1 MILEMQKI
9 LFFRDFQAFSGG
21 HLKLWHYFQHVQSLA
36 DYQPSIYFTPQSLWS
51 ETNPWNIAKHNV
63 VNSLEEVSPSVLF
76 LAGLD
81 WEILDEL
88 NPAFKNST
96 PIINLI
102 QHVRHSHPHDPRYRF
117 LNRKAI
123 RICAS
128 PDVQEALQ
136 KTGRVNGPFFT
147 IPYGLDYDHFP
158 EAIPVSKK
166 PISLGIAAL
175 KQAPLGIKIK
185 AKVEKF
191 FPTIELLTQP
201 ISRKEFLNFINRAQ
215 ITLFLPT
222 LEEGF
227 YIPALEGM
235 KLQTLVICPDCIGN
249 RSFCHDQYNCFRPE
263 FKLEALLDS
272 LRQAQALNP
281 HQKNI
286 MLAHA
291 NLTALQYNL
300 AKEKA
305 AFLTILNQINY
316 LWNL

>member
-1 MILEMQKI
+1 MIQRMQKI

-21 HLKLWHYFQHVQSLA
+21 HLKFWHYFQHVQSLT
-36 DYQPSIYFTPQSLWS
+36 DYQPLIYFTPQSLWS
-51 ETNPWNIAKHNV
+51 ETNPWNAAKKNV
-63 VNSLEEVSPSVLF
+63 VNSLEGVTPSLLF

-81 WEILDEL
+81 WEILDQL
-88 NPAFKNST
+88 NPPFKNT
-96 PIINLI
+96 IPIINLI
-102 QHVRHSHPHDPRYRF
+102 QHVRHSHPDDARYHF

-136 KTGRVNGPFFT
+136 KTGQVKGPFFT
-147 IPYGLDYDHFP
+147 IPYGIDYDRFP
-158 EAIPVSKK
+158 EVIPPSQK

-185 AKVEKF
+185 ARLEKV
-191 FPTIELLTQP
+191 FPKIELLTQP
-201 ISRKEFLNFINRAQ
+201 VPRAEFLHFINRAQ

-249 RSFCHDQYNCFRPE
+249 RSFCHDQYNCFRPA

-272 LRQAQALNP
+272 LHQAQTLNL

-291 NLTALQYNL
+291 NLTSLQYNL